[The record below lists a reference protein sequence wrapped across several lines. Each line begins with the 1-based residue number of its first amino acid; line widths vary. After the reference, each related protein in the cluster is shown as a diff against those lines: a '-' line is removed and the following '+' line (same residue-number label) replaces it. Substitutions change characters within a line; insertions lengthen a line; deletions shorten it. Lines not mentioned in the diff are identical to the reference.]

1 MAARTV
7 GTGMKVFYDS
17 FSQPSRAVL
26 LLLNANKVQ
35 YEPRMI
41 KIAKGTGKRVIQGI
55 GKDVS
60 WFFTAEHRTNEELIV
75 VNPNKQVPAISDNGF
90 HLFERQA
97 GIAWCLCPT
106 S

>member
-26 LLLNANKVQ
+26 LLLDANRVQ

-41 KIAKGTGKRVIQGI
+41 KIAKGTAKRV
-55 GKDVS
+55 
-60 WFFTAEHRTNEELIV
+60 F
-75 VNPNKQVPAISDNGF
+75 
-90 HLFERQA
+90 
-97 GIAWCLCPT
+97 
-106 S
+106 